1 VLGTCQHFAGLL
13 APHTVSAYLAYYSES
28 ALAAKCRQMH
38 PQRHIPTHIASTS
51 IVSKPYQHRNPAA
64 VSCLMHLQGA
74 GPASGCALLLHF
86 TDVGDL
92 HNHRLQA
99 HTAAG
104 HAFHSL
110 LSASLCD
117 QYISCTTD
125 PQCIAPT
132 QNSRYK
138 KEANANMSVQHAV
151 LGSGKPYT
159 PTLVRAQHLCCL

>member
-1 VLGTCQHFAGLL
+1 
-13 APHTVSAYLAYYSES
+13 
-28 ALAAKCRQMH
+28 
-38 PQRHIPTHIASTS
+38 
-51 IVSKPYQHRNPAA
+51 
-64 VSCLMHLQGA
+64 MHLQGA

-86 TDVGDL
+86 TDVGEL

-99 HTAAG
+99 HTAAR

-132 QNSRYK
+132 QTSRYM

-159 PTLVRAQHLCCL
+159 PTLVLCAKLALYDKPIERASDLAWDLHSLQSCVPGQKKGMRCASRTGLKVAASSQRC